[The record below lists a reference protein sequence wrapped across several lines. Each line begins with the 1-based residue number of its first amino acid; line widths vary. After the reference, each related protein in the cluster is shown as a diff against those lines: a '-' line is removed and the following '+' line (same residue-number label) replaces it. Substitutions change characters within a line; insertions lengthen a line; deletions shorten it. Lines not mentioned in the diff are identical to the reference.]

1 MRHRRPRLT
10 RSADFDRVYRRGRSA
25 ASRSFVVYAFR
36 VGSDDSDGA
45 NNAGRAR
52 LGVSVGRRVGGAVER
67 NSVKRTLREAFWS
80 MESHLPDDHDFVVVA
95 RSGAGDVV
103 RRDGLE
109 GVRRELAELLG
120 RLGWSDTGVEG
131 AGDPD
136 RVEPAEEAVPKG
148 SQE

>member
-25 ASRSFVVYAFR
+25 ASRCFVVYAFR
-36 VGSDDSDGA
+36 AGPEDSAEGEDA
-45 NNAGRAR
+45 ARAR

-80 MESHLPDDHDFVVVA
+80 LEPDLPDDHDFVVVA
-95 RSGAGDVV
+95 RTGASDVV

-120 RLGWSDTGVEG
+120 RLGWSVEG
-131 AGDPD
+131 A
-136 RVEPAEEAVPKG
+136 ENG
-148 SQE
+148 SRQA

>member
-25 ASRSFVVYAFR
+25 ASRSFVVYAF
-36 VGSDDSDGA
+36 S
-45 NNAGRAR
+45 AGGESREQEPVDRERAR

-67 NSVKRTLREAFWS
+67 NSVKRTLREAFWAL
-80 MESHLPDDHDFVVVA
+80 EPRLPADHDFVVVA

-109 GVRRELAELLG
+109 GVRRELAELLD
-120 RLGWSDTGVEG
+120 RLGWP
-131 AGDPD
+131 AG
-136 RVEPAEEAVPKG
+136 EPEE
-148 SQE
+148 SSS